1 MLNPVQEYAKARS
14 MPIPALVAVLQGKSD
29 MVSLGVAHAAL
40 KEKTEAEIAQKGA
53 NAAMTAQA
61 PKIINRDIA
70 MAQGIAAMPTDVDV
84 PMGGIVGNDGQMTD
98 TAAGGGIV
106 AFQAGGDPRA
116 QLRKTPPTFVPRTAV
131 DPRAQVR
138 PTFPSVSATG
148 QPLSPVAPSPSI
160 PRQPGM
166 FSRAAQSLLKSPIGR
181 AIPGSLL
188 FSELLSSTPANVGEE
203 DQLNIYRTLLGLGYT
218 EEDVRNMPPEI
229 RKQIVDTVSQSQAQE
244 AQQDQQAPQVQPTP
258 SAAPQAAAPQAAQP
272 SGIAALPST
281 APATDYATRMTDAE
295 TMARK
300 GMTAETPKTA
310 KQFMEERDTLLRDAG
325 YDFNLVKNQI
335 KEVREEKEGL
345 KGDRKEAMNLRLIE
359 AGLGILGGESPYAF
373 VNIGKGATPALQG
386 LAKDIKEIKKDS
398 RALDREVRQLNA
410 MQNEIAAGRASYGIE
425 ALNKQADRIARREES
440 IQRSRDSIFGTIVGK
455 ETQLEVA
462 GMQSQTQREVAGMQA
477 GALRIERD
485 LARQDA
491 RAKVALDAAEQA
503 ARDISDPTEK
513 TAAVKKFFREFYNAA
528 YGGGATATDPADAA
542 RAELARR
549 GLK

>member
-70 MAQGIAAMPTDVDV
+70 MAQGIAAMPSDVDV

-116 QLRKTPPTFVPRTAV
+116 QLRDQLRRPTPPTFAS

-138 PTFPSVSATG
+138 PGPVSATG

-160 PRQPGM
+160 PRQPGV

-229 RKQIVDTVSQSQAQE
+229 RKQIVDTVSQSQTQE
-244 AQQDQQAPQVQPTP
+244 AQQAQQAPQVQQTP

-272 SGIAALPST
+272 SGIAALSST

-462 GMQSQTQREVAGMQA
+462 GMQSRTQREVAGMQA

-528 YGGGATATDPADAA
+528 YGGGATAAPRASGKIVNGVYVPA
-542 RAELARR
+542 
-549 GLK
+549 GQ

>member
-53 NAAMTAQA
+53 NAAIMAQA

-70 MAQGIAAMPTDVDV
+70 MAQGIAAMPSDVDV

-116 QLRKTPPTFVPRTAV
+116 QLRDQLRRPTPPTFA
-131 DPRAQVR
+131 DPRAAVR
-138 PTFPSVSATG
+138 PGPISATG

-160 PRQPGM
+160 PRQPGV